1 MILPNKNAII
11 IYRGAS
17 KMKINIDDF
26 DKTSDGR
33 ILVPEDEYYQEAY
46 IEKQREIA
54 KQIEL
59 GKLKSYTL
67 EEAQQILEDGH
78 F

>member
-1 MILPNKNAII
+1 
-11 IYRGAS
+11 
-17 KMKINIDDF
+17 MKINIDDF
-26 DKTSDGR
+26 DKISGGL
-33 ILVPEDEYYQEAY
+33 ILGHEDEYYQEAY

-67 EEAQQILEDGH
+67 EEAQQILKDGH

>member
-1 MILPNKNAII
+1 MANSLSDNQIKTKKAMFPKEH
-11 IYRGAS
+11 
-17 KMKINIDDF
+17 DF

-46 IEKQREIA
+46 IKKQREIA